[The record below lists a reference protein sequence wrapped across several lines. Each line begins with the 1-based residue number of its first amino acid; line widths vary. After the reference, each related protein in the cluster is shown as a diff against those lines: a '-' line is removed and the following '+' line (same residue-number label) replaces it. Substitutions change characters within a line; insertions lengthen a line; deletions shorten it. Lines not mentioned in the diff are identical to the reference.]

1 MEVNL
6 QLDPVEVVEVEVVED
21 NKMDQDIREKISDQ
35 FGEDLM
41 VLDGYDD
48 CIIGVCERFGMDDVV
63 LYDKEKIIQKL
74 MKDMGNEDAMEYFE
88 YNIIGFFVGAKTPAF
103 FERII

>member
-1 MEVNL
+1 
-6 QLDPVEVVEVEVVED
+6 
-21 NKMDQDIREKISDQ
+21 MDQDIREKISDQ

-74 MKDMGNEDAMEYFE
+74 MKDMGHEDAMEYFE
-88 YNIIGFFVGAKTPAF
+88 YNIIGSFVGAKTPAF